1 MVFIGA
7 SSGIGAATA
16 ILFSK
21 LGASLVLSGRNEK
34 AIDETIAQCDESA
47 RSRVRCVWRLIEFLS
62 FKCLILDS
70 QSCGWFDSW

>member
-47 RSRVRCVWRLIEFLS
+47 RSRVRCV
-62 FKCLILDS
+62 
-70 QSCGWFDSW
+70 